1 MHRIDRPKPR
11 YGLMASGLVGLVL
24 APLIYCLTAR
34 SGGLLRGWEGMR
46 AAEAVIFLGLLA
58 VALVEVPAMVFALRM
73 LSRSSAS
80 RWFLYAANAAFVAF
94 AAVYAAVLNL
104 LFGQSFFSGLL
115 ASLSVVR
122 WISGRWI
129 R

>member
-1 MHRIDRPKPR
+1 MPPIDRPKPR
-11 YGLMASGLVGLVL
+11 YGLMASGLVGLAL
-24 APLIYCLTAR
+24 APLIYFLTAR
-34 SGGLLRGWEGMR
+34 SDGLLRGWEGMR

-104 LFGQSFFSGLL
+104 LFGQSFLSGLL